1 MLTYNFSKYSTKA
14 TYLNNKQIESQK
26 KNTNIILYQFMFKE
40 KLLDIYLGLE
50 FFIWKHVKNT
60 KLFSM

>member
-50 FFIWKHVKNT
+50 FFMLRT
-60 KLFSM
+60 C